1 MSWARNVPALVA
13 VARMQMRIFY
23 TYRANAV
30 FAIILT
36 GVQIYLLTVI
46 WKAAYGD
53 RTEVDGIE
61 IGQLLVYLTL
71 ANLQL
76 RFLRPE
82 MDEDIQERIRQGQ
95 IGFDLSRPVG
105 YPAQLMAS
113 AVGDMIGGL
122 PLLLVAFPVAF
133 IAGELRGP
141 ASLEA
146 GLGYAAAL
154 LLAWVVAA
162 LLNLLIGL
170 ISFWTVEMNGFR
182 MIYTLVGNFATGA
195 LVPLWFMPDALR
207 TVIQVLP
214 FQAIAFVPVS
224 IYVGEPA
231 TGSIGTALVVQL
243 MWIGILLLVVRL
255 VWSQAFRHTVIQG
268 G

>member
-1 MSWARNVPALVA
+1 MMWARNVPALVA
-13 VARMQMRIFY
+13 VARMQMRILY
-23 TYRANAV
+23 TYRMNAV
-30 FAIILT
+30 FSMLLV

-46 WKAAYGD
+46 WQAAYGD
-53 RTEVDGIE
+53 QTEVDGIA

-71 ANLQL
+71 ANLQVW
-76 RFLRPE
+76 FLRPK
-82 MDEDIQERIRQGQ
+82 MAEDIQERIRQGQ

-105 YPAQLMAS
+105 YPSQLMAS
-113 AVGDMIGGL
+113 AVGDMVGGL
-122 PLLLVAFPVAF
+122 PMLLVGFPVAF
-133 IAGELRGP
+133 ISGDLRAP
-141 ASLEA
+141 NSAEA
-146 GLGYAAAL
+146 GFGYAAAL

-207 TVIQVLP
+207 NVILLLP
-214 FQAIAFVPVS
+214 FQAIAFIPVS

-231 TGSIGTALVVQL
+231 TGALWSALLLQA
-243 MWIGILLLVVRL
+243 MWVGILMLFIR
-255 VWSQAFRHTVIQG
+255 WIWGRAFKHTVIQG

>member
-1 MSWARNVPALVA
+1 MNWTRNVPALIA

-23 TYRANAV
+23 TYRSNAL
-30 FAIILT
+30 FAVVLT

-53 RTEVDGIE
+53 RSEVDGIA

-105 YPAQLMAS
+105 YPAQLLAG
-113 AVGDMIGGL
+113 AAGEMIGSL
-122 PLLLVAFPVAF
+122 PLLLVGFPVAF

-141 ASLEA
+141 ASAEA
-146 GLGYAAAL
+146 GFGYAAAL

-170 ISFWTVEMNGFR
+170 ISFWTLEMNGFR

-207 TVIQVLP
+207 TVIQLLP

-224 IYVGEPA
+224 VYVGEPA
-231 TGSIGTALVVQL
+231 TGSIATALLVQAI
-243 MWIGILLLVVRL
+243 WIGSLVLVIRL

>member
-1 MSWARNVPALVA
+1 MTWSRNVPALAA
-13 VARMQMRIFY
+13 VARMQMRILY
-23 TYRANAV
+23 AYRMNAL
-30 FAIILT
+30 FSMLLI

-46 WKAAYGD
+46 WRAAYGD
-53 RTEVDGIE
+53 RTEVDGIS

-71 ANLQL
+71 VNLQVW
-76 RFLRPE
+76 FLRPK
-82 MDEDIQERIRQGQ
+82 MAEDIQERIRQGQ

-105 YPAQLMAS
+105 YPAQLMAG
-113 AVGDMIGGL
+113 AVGEMIGGL
-122 PLLLVAFPVAF
+122 PMLLIGFPVAF

-141 ASLEA
+141 ASIEA
-146 GLGYAAAL
+146 GFGYAAAL
-154 LLAWVVAA
+154 LMAWAVAA

-182 MIYTLVGNFATGA
+182 MIYTLIGNFATGA

-207 TVIQVLP
+207 TVVQLLP
-214 FQAIAFVPVS
+214 FQAIAFIPVS

-231 TGSIGTALVVQL
+231 TGSLVTALLVQAA
-243 MWIGILLLVVRL
+243 WVGILILVIRWI
-255 VWSQAFRHTVIQG
+255 WSRAFRHTVIQG

>member
-1 MSWARNVPALVA
+1 MTPARDLPALLGIVHL
-13 VARMQMRIFY
+13 RLRIAY
-23 TYRANAV
+23 TYRVNVV

-36 GVQIYLLTVI
+36 GIQIYLLTVV
-46 WKAAYGD
+46 WKSAYGS
-53 RTEVDGIE
+53 RTAVDGIA
-61 IGQLLVYLTL
+61 ISQLLVYLTL

-82 MDEDIQERIRQGQ
+82 IDFAIQERIREGQ
-95 IGFDLSRPVG
+95 IGFDLSRPVS
-105 YPAQLMAS
+105 YPVQLMAA
-113 AVGDMIGGL
+113 AVGEMVGL
-122 PLLLVAFPVAF
+122 LPFLGVAFPVAL
-133 IAGELRGP
+133 IAGELTGP
-141 ASLEA
+141 ASGQA

-154 LLAWVVAA
+154 VLAWVVAA

-170 ISFWTVEMNGFR
+170 VSFWTLEMNGFR

-195 LVPLWFMPDALR
+195 LVPLWFMPDLLR
-207 TVIQVLP
+207 AVIQLLP

-231 TGSIGTALVVQL
+231 TGALWSALLLQAGWAMALVVVIR
-243 MWIGILLLVVRL
+243 W
-255 VWSQAFRHTVIQG
+255 VWSKAFRHTVIQG